1 MKNLTDLKSSL
12 KYFQSIFRAK
22 IPTVCEDITVWS
34 PSRKWPIIKI
44 HDAFTLTLDT
54 PPNVS
59 EHEILYLRFLANHNL
74 GFPAQFMVSL
84 PNATVLGAT
93 GFIVLEEGAYLT
105 QGNWRVMNVLGHT
118 TIYSKHSRKKQKYL
132 PGHWYSIR
140 SYWSHSYHHWFWD
153 DLPRLLTAIPYLPP
167 ETQFLVGEPFSE
179 FQRES
184 LLALG
189 IAANRIKV
197 EPSDSNLKIER
208 LWFATPLG
216 DSEFAATAPDVAQQL
231 QAIFNPTPHPS
242 PYRKIYI
249 SRSLARYRRIV
260 NESELIPILEDFG
273 FEIFHTEKLSFASQV
288 KLFSEAKVILSSH
301 GAGLTNM
308 LFSSSSALILELF
321 EPIAGGTHYWMM
333 AHALGHN
340 YDCLV
345 GETYHQ
351 NKQQSKI
358 HPSQIKNYPDFTI
371 CPNKFSNF
379 IDNNL

>member
-1 MKNLTDLKSSL
+1 MKNLTALKSSL
-12 KYFQSIFRAK
+12 RRFKSIFRPK
-22 IPTVCEDITVWS
+22 IPAICEDLMVWAS
-34 PSRKWPIIKI
+34 SRKWPIIKL
-44 HDAFTLTLDT
+44 HDAFTLKLDI
-54 PPNVS
+54 PANAS
-59 EHEILYLRFLANHNL
+59 EHETLYRRFLANHDL
-74 GFPAQFMVSL
+74 GFSAQFLVGL
-84 PNATVLGAT
+84 PHATILSSKGVV
-93 GFIVLEEGAYLT
+93 VLEQGAYLA
-105 QGNWRVMNVLGHT
+105 QGNWRVMNVLSHPDV
-118 TIYSKHSRKKQKYL
+118 YSHHKRKQKYL
-132 PGHWYSIR
+132 AGDWYSIH

-153 DLPRLLTAIPYLPP
+153 DLPRLLTAIPHLPP
-167 ETQFLVGEPFSE
+167 DTQFLVGEPFSE

-184 LLALG
+184 LQALG

-197 EPSDSNLKIER
+197 QPSDINFKIER

-321 EPIAGGTHYWMM
+321 EPTAARPHYWMM

-345 GETYHQ
+345 GERVE
-351 NKQQSKI
+351 
-358 HPSQIKNYPDFTI
+358 KNNQTVYDPDFTI
-371 CPNKFSNF
+371 CPEKFLNF
-379 IDNNL
+379 LKNHLK